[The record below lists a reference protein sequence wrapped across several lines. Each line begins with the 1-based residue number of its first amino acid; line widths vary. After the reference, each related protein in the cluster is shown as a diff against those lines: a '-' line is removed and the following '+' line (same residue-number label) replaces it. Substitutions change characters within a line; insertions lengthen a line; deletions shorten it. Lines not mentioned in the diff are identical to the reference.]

1 MHNNIYRGKTLYYQA
16 LKHHNQIAHMTASR
30 SLLLLFLLLLLTLG
44 GCGSKGPL
52 YLPEPEKKTN

>member
-1 MHNNIYRGKTLYYQA
+1 MHNNICCGKTLYYQA
-16 LKHHNQIAHMTASR
+16 LKDNNQIAHMIASR
-30 SLLLLFLLLLLTLG
+30 SLLLVFLLLLLMLG